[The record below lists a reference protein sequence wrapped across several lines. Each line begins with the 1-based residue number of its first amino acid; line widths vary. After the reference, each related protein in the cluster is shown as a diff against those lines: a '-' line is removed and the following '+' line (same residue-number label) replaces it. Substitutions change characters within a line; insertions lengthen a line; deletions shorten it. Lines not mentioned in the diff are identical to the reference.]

1 MMMMVMII
9 IIIIIIT
16 IIIISSGTTQDC
28 QVFQAGKHTHV
39 LPHCHRNSRHMG

>member
-1 MMMMVMII
+1 MSQSETHAQSHNADTVS
-9 IIIIIIT
+9 T
-16 IIIISSGTTQDC
+16 PGATQGC